1 VPVWLPSKYMPTGN
15 PSSVAPAH
23 ALHGEAAGPPDPDR
37 AAATAPAGAHERG
50 PIASLWRMR
59 EYVRPYL
66 AQMVFM
72 VVAALLGVGA
82 AMVVPL
88 VIRNVVDGP
97 LAHGDHAALL
107 PLALLALG
115 LGVIE
120 AGLACW
126 RRWVQSTSTL
136 GMERDVRDA
145 LYRHLQSLEPAFHD
159 QWLSGQLLS
168 RATSD
173 LSAVRRFVGFGL
185 VFLIV
190 NVASFAAICTL
201 LIHLDPP
208 LGIVVTASLLPIA
221 VMCARFHRRYSS
233 VSRLVQDQA
242 GDLATTVEEAATG
255 IRVIKAFGR
264 RRLVDER
271 YRRDAETVYDTQ
283 LAKVRLRAGF
293 VAILDVI
300 PNATLA
306 LVLLLGALSVGSG
319 RLTLGGLVA
328 FITLALQLVWPI
340 ESLGFIL
347 ASAQEAG
354 TAAQR
359 VYEVFD
365 TAPAITGPASPR
377 PLRASAGG
385 SATAGSATGRVRFE
399 NVGYRYP
406 GAARDVLR
414 GVNLDLEPGETLAL
428 VGASGSG
435 KTTLAMLLPRLA
447 DATTGRITIDGVD
460 IRDVAL
466 ADLRRAVAT
475 AFEEPILFSASVREN
490 VTLGRP
496 EATDQDVAAALDL
509 AQAGFAHELPWG
521 LDTRVGEQ
529 GMSLSG
535 GQRQRV
541 ALARA
546 VLCGPRVLVLDDPL
560 SALDVETEALVEEA
574 LRRVL
579 ARTTAL
585 IVVHRPSTVALAD
598 RVALLRY
605 GTVEA
610 VGTHTELL
618 DRSPAYAEV
627 MGEHTGRQVLS

>member
-1 VPVWLPSKYMPTGN
+1 MSPHDPPLPDAQSPETE
-15 PSSVAPAH
+15 SPAQ
-23 ALHGEAAGPPDPDR
+23 AIEQEP
-37 AAATAPAGAHERG
+37 G

-66 AQMVFM
+66 GQIIFM

-82 AMVVPL
+82 SLVVPL
-88 VIRNVVDGP
+88 VIRSVVDGP
-97 LAHGDHAALL
+97 LSHGDRGALL
-107 PLALLALG
+107 PLALLAFALG
-115 LGVIE
+115 AIE
-120 AGLACW
+120 AGLAFW
-126 RRWVQSTSTL
+126 RRWVQTTSTL

-145 LYRHLQSLEPAFHD
+145 LYHHLQSLEPGFHD
-159 QWLSGQLLS
+159 RWLSGQLLS

-190 NVASFAAICTL
+190 NLATFAAICSL
-201 LIHLDPP
+201 LIHLDVL

-221 VMCARFHRRYSS
+221 LLCARFQRRYSR

-242 GDLATTVEEAATG
+242 GDLATTVEESATG

-264 RRLVDER
+264 RRLVADR
-271 YRRDAETVYDTQ
+271 YRTNAEQVYRTQ
-283 LAKVRLRAGF
+283 LDKIRLRAGLIA
-293 VAILDVI
+293 VLDVV

-359 VYEVFD
+359 VYEVLD
-365 TAPAITGPASPR
+365 TTPLITSPASPR
-377 PLRASAGG
+377 PLP
-385 SATAGSATGRVRFE
+385 ATSLGHVRFE
-399 NVGYRYP
+399 GVGYRFA
-406 GAARDVLR
+406 GARRDVLH
-414 GVNLDLEPGETLAL
+414 GITVDLQPGETLAL

-435 KTTLAMLLPRLA
+435 KTTMAMLVPRLA
-447 DATTGRITIDGVD
+447 DVTAGRITIDGVD
-460 IRDVAL
+460 VRDLAL
-466 ADLRRAVAT
+466 PDLRRVVAT

-496 EATDQDVAAALDL
+496 EATDDDVHAALRL
-509 AQAGFAHELPWG
+509 AQADFAHDLPWG

-535 GQRQRV
+535 GQRQRL

-546 VLCGPRVLVLDDPL
+546 VLGGPRVLVLDDPL
-560 SALDVETEALVEEA
+560 SALDVETEALVEAA

-579 ARTTAL
+579 ATTTAL
-585 IVVHRPSTVALAD
+585 LVVHRPSTVALAD
-598 RVALLRY
+598 RVALLR
-605 GTVEA
+605 GGALEA
-610 VGTHTELL
+610 VGTHSELM
-618 DRSPAYAEV
+618 DSSPAYAEL
-627 MGEHTGRQVLS
+627 MGEPAPLSQEVSR

>member
-1 VPVWLPSKYMPTGN
+1 MPASTG
-15 PSSVAPAH
+15 PGPA
-23 ALHGEAAGPPDPDR
+23 AR
-37 AAATAPAGAHERG
+37 ASRELG

-66 AQMVFM
+66 GQMIFM

-82 AMVVPL
+82 AIVVPL
-88 VIRNVVDGP
+88 VIRQVVDGP
-97 LAHGDHAALL
+97 LAHGDRGALL
-107 PLALLALG
+107 PLSLLVLVLG
-115 LGVIE
+115 TVE
-120 AGLACW
+120 AGLNLW

-136 GMERDVRDA
+136 GMERDIRDA
-145 LYRHLQSLEPAFHD
+145 LYRHLQALEPAFHD
-159 QWLSGQLLS
+159 RWLSGQLLS

-173 LSAVRRFVGFGL
+173 LSAIRRFVGFGL
-185 VFLIV
+185 VFLVV
-190 NVASFAAICTL
+190 NAATFVAICGL
-201 LIHLDPP
+201 LIRLDLP
-208 LGIVVTASLLPIA
+208 LGIVVTASLVPIA
-221 VMCARFHRRYSS
+221 VLCGRFRRNFSA
-233 VSRLVQDQA
+233 VSRQVQDQS
-242 GDLATTVEEAATG
+242 GDLATSVEEAATG

-264 RRLVDER
+264 RRLVAEG
-271 YRRDAETVYDTQ
+271 YRRDSERVYDTQ

-293 VAILDVI
+293 IAVLDVI

-306 LVLLLGALSVGSG
+306 LVLLLGALAVGSG

-328 FITLALQLVWPI
+328 FITLSLQLVWPV

-365 TAPAITGPASPR
+365 TRPAIADPIERGSAPRQRSTTAAPRPRTPTSAPAPAAAAPGR
-377 PLRASAGG
+377 EV
-385 SATAGSATGRVRFE
+385 ATGRVRFE
-399 NVGYRYP
+399 NVGYRHP
-406 GAARDVLR
+406 GADRDVLH
-414 GVNLDLEPGETLAL
+414 GITLDVRPGETLAL

-447 DATTGRITIDGVD
+447 DATSGRVSIDGVD
-460 IRDVAL
+460 VRDVPL
-466 ADLRRAVAT
+466 MRLRQRVAT

-496 EATDQDVAAALDL
+496 DATEEELDAALTL
-509 AQAGFAHELPWG
+509 AQAGFVYRLPWQ

-535 GQRQRV
+535 GQRQRL

-546 VLCGPRVLVLDDPL
+546 VLGGPDVLVLDDPL

-579 ARTTAL
+579 ADTTAV

-598 RVALLRY
+598 RVALLDR
-605 GTVEA
+605 GRLAA
-610 VGTHTELL
+610 VGTHAELL
-618 DRSPAYAEV
+618 DAEPAYTDL
-627 MGEHTGRQVLS
+627 MGERPMGKD

>member
-1 VPVWLPSKYMPTGN
+1 MP
-15 PSSVAPAH
+15 AR
-23 ALHGEAAGPPDPDR
+23 ALHGEAAGSPHPDPPP
-37 AAATAPAGAHERG
+37 AKAGLAPHQRG

-59 EYVRPYL
+59 EYVRPYVG
-66 AQMVFM
+66 QFGFM

-97 LAHGDHAALL
+97 LTDGDRGALL
-107 PLALLALG
+107 PLALLALS

-120 AGLACW
+120 AGLAFC

-185 VFLIV
+185 VFLVV
-190 NVASFAAICTL
+190 NIASFVGICSL
-201 LIHLDPP
+201 LIHLDAP

-221 VMCARFHRRYSS
+221 LLCARFRRRYSR

-264 RRLVDER
+264 RRLVDDR
-271 YRRDAETVYDTQ
+271 YRRDAEQVYATQ

-377 PLRASAGG
+377 PLRAAADGG
-385 SATAGSATGRVRFE
+385 TRTGRVRFE

-406 GAARDVLR
+406 GATRDVLH
-414 GVNLDLEPGETLAL
+414 GVTLDLHPGETLAL

-447 DATTGRITIDGVD
+447 DATAGRITIDGVD

-466 ADLRRAVAT
+466 TDLRRAVAT

-496 EATDQDVAAALDL
+496 EATDPDVAAALAL
-509 AQAGFAHELPWG
+509 AQAGFAYDLPWG

-535 GQRQRV
+535 GQRQRL

-546 VLCGPRVLVLDDPL
+546 VLGGPQVLVLDDPL

-579 ARTTAL
+579 ATTTAL

-598 RVALLRY
+598 RVALLRG

-610 VGTHTELL
+610 IGTHTELL
-618 DRSPAYAEV
+618 GSRPAYAEL
-627 MGEHTGRQVLS
+627 MG